1 MILKNDA
8 MPVWPAALAA
18 VSGSAMVGV
27 MPLMA
32 RQLYADGLS
41 APSML
46 FWRYVL
52 AVAALLLGARAMRI
66 ELRAAWRHGAWRIL
80 LLGATLGAAQTLC
93 FWESLRTL
101 ETSIAVLLFY
111 TYPVMT
117 LALDRIVFGHPIRL
131 VAASCIA
138 VILLGAGLITVP
150 GVQGGAID
158 LRGLCWAIPSPLIYA
173 GYLAI
178 NSRLLRHYPPM
189 VGAAGLFGGMALTFA
204 VIAGFIGLD
213 WPSTPA
219 IWAKVVFVALGPG
232 ALTMSLFAFSV
243 PRLGA
248 SGFAVLAN
256 VELVTVV
263 LIGTMVL
270 GEAVTPGRALGALL
284 IVAGILT
291 YGLSQRPHRRLD
303 ARRAIPESVT
313 AV

>member
-1 MILKNDA
+1 
-8 MPVWPAALAA
+8 
-18 VSGSAMVGV
+18 
-27 MPLMA
+27 MPLFA
-32 RQLYADGLS
+32 RRLYADGLG

-46 FWRYVL
+46 FWRYDL
-52 AVAALLLGARAMRI
+52 AIIALAIAALFMQIDLRRVFRGGGWRIVLLGM
-66 ELRAAWRHGAWRIL
+66 
-80 LLGATLGAAQTLC
+80 TLGSAQTLC
-93 FWESLRTL
+93 FWESLKTL

-117 LALDRIVFGHPIRL
+117 LALDRMLFGHPIRPL
-131 VAASCIA
+131 AASCIA

-173 GYLAI
+173 AYLAI
-178 NSRLLRHYPPM
+178 NSRLLRHYPPV

-204 VIAGFIGLD
+204 IIAGFVGLD
-213 WPSTPA
+213 WPSTPGV
-219 IWAKVVFVALGPG
+219 WAMVLFVALGPG

-248 SGFAVLAN
+248 SGFAILAN

-263 LIGTMVL
+263 LIGTLVL
-270 GEAVTPGRALGALL
+270 GEAVTAGRASGALL

-291 YGLSQRPHRRLD
+291 YGLSQRTDRGVGQTRP
-303 ARRAIPESVT
+303 IPESAT
-313 AV
+313 AT